1 MPMHAPGAGILGQAF
16 SNVWAKD
23 RRRPSK
29 VMVELDRA
37 IALDDNVPMSSYP
50 CRRLDCTQ

>member
-1 MPMHAPGAGILGQAF
+1 MHAPGAGILGQAF